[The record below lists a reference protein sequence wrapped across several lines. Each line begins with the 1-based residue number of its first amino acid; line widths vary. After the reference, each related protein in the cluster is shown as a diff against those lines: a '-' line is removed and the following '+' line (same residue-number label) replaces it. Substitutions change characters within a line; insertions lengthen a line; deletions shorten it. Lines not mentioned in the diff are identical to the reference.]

1 MAQPSNDAWV
11 KGNLMN
17 VNHYLFVRRALV
29 IAAAP
34 ACAALGGCMS
44 SSPIWDAHFGEAVRT
59 VTQAQVID
67 AGAGAR
73 NPSAPGIDGKA
84 ANSAMG
90 QYQKSFEAPPK
101 TFTPLV
107 LGVGTGGEGGGQ

>member
-1 MAQPSNDAWV
+1 M
-11 KGNLMN
+11 KL
-17 VNHYLFVRRALV
+17 NHYVFARRALV
-29 IAAAP
+29 IVAAP

-44 SSPIWDAHFGEAVRT
+44 SSPIWDAHFGEAVKT

-67 AGAGAR
+67 PDAGMH
-73 NPSAPGIDGKA
+73 NPSKPGIDGRA

-90 QYQKSFEAPPK
+90 QYQKSFDSPPP

-107 LGVGTGGEGGGQ
+107 IGVGNGGGGGGGGGQ